1 MGKCANPWREGMG
14 VLMDE
19 RMVVLMAEGLSE
31 LNG

>member
-1 MGKCANPWREGMG
+1 MGKCVNPWREGMD

-19 RMVVLMAEGLSE
+19 RMVVLMAEGMAE